1 MNAPTSQADQNTKN
15 TSLTPPNNHV
25 ARSPTKESEP
35 FAPRKQE
42 LIVQEV
48 VEHEVKDTQVTPHVE
63 VRKDV
68 PEIPPDLKKVGIT
81 TSASS
86 SFQTQQTI
94 KLPLTEDKLPTALK
108 SPLSESI
115 RWLGELTFYL
125 LEQTHGKVKTVHR
138 SYRQKIERFIN
149 KYFGQ

>member
-1 MNAPTSQADQNTKN
+1 MNAPPSQANQDTKN
-15 TSLTPPNNHV
+15 ASLTPPTNHV
-25 ARSPTKESEP
+25 VGSPTKESEP

-42 LIVQEV
+42 LVVQEV

-86 SFQTQQTI
+86 SFQTQQSI
-94 KLPLTEDKLPTALK
+94 KLPLTEEKLPSALK
-108 SPLSESI
+108 SPLNESI
-115 RWLGELTFYL
+115 RWLGELTYYL
-125 LEQTHGKVKTVHR
+125 IEQTHGKVKIVHR
-138 SYRQKIERFIN
+138 SSMQKIERFIN